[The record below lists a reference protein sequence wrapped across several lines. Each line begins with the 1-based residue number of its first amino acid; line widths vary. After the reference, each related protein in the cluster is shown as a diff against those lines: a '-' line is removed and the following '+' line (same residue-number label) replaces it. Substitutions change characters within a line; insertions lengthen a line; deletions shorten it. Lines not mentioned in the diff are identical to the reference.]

1 MSNAAGGCSLQMHA
15 CSWPFTCNSP
25 SARDG
30 ESFSTFAECRYLLS
44 AEGVKQRK
52 AGERYD
58 GMRKWCELE
67 HWIASPSER
76 LHEPADGIPAARTG
90 GDLHAENAGTTR
102 EVAHGQQGAGASKRK
117 RCWRPPVWVR
127 RRVRLCPFMGRRLA
141 GC

>member
-76 LHEPADGIPAARTG
+76 LLTVSRAQVPP
-90 GDLHAENAGTTR
+90 NAN
-102 EVAHGQQGAGASKRK
+102 GAGG
-117 RCWRPPVWVR
+117 PP
-127 RRVRLCPFMGRRLA
+127 FG
-141 GC
+141 